1 LNVGDVAYENQQLI
15 PVEVVELSYDPQES
29 ENEER
34 DARKAEVLEAVV
46 WVICWIARFKRP
58 AIALD
63 VLSVATGLIFNPEQS
78 SPAIAAKHHIS
89 LRAFTRLVV
98 IAKKKLRP
106 PRRPQVAGSY
116 IIPAYRPKPAT
127 VNPVPYQAHRGVL

>member
-1 LNVGDVAYENQQLI
+1 MHRILNVGDVAYENQQLI
-15 PVEVVELSYDPQES
+15 PVEVVQLSYDPHES
-29 ENEER
+29 ENEETSR

-63 VLSVATGLIFNPEQS
+63 VLAVATGLIFNPEQS

-89 LRAFTRLVV
+89 PRAFERLVV
-98 IAKKKLRP
+98 RAKKKLRI
-106 PRRPQVAGSY
+106 Q
-116 IIPAYRPKPAT
+116 
-127 VNPVPYQAHRGVL
+127 